1 MLSVYFGYLHGKDML
16 FPHITFCRSFH
27 NHFKDNLDHNQLH
40 KMMTPRCIHSQS
52 SDLSKLL
59 SELSPP
65 SLSGSQNNSSNI
77 CMHHESSP
85 LLRGI
90 IQVLGLLHHFSSR
103 HSHKRRHFSYGNDH
117 AYRCTSRLSF
127 LCLFDESTHAYSIFM
142 VEKPTY
148 KNATFYSNHIHNQK
162 NGNFPC

>member
-1 MLSVYFGYLHGKDML
+1 MDSFLFSLFILLKVHFQNHCHLHHLYGLILDCRWIIISPCFLELLVFILLLGGGLTCLMLSVYFGYLHGKDML

-40 KMMTPRCIHSQS
+40 KMMTLKCIHSLS

-90 IQVLGLLHHFSSR
+90 I
-103 HSHKRRHFSYGNDH
+103 
-117 AYRCTSRLSF
+117 
-127 LCLFDESTHAYSIFM
+127 
-142 VEKPTY
+142 
-148 KNATFYSNHIHNQK
+148 
-162 NGNFPC
+162 